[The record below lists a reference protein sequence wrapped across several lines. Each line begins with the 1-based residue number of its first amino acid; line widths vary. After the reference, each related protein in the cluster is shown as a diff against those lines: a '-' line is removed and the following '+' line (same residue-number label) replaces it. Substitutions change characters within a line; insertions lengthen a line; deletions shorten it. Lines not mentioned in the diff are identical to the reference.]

1 MKRHPNHVAI
11 ERLKDAYAIID
22 GIPPERI
29 HLDMF
34 QQFNND
40 NQYAHDVTEIKC
52 GTICCAGGWLA
63 LHPKVRKWGITADD
77 TGCPVLARNPDEF
90 ANSYKD
96 SYKVLATVFK
106 IDYYDAEALFRPRR
120 WALDGSL
127 RSEKQLWLD
136 RCLDLIGRLERGQA

>member
-1 MKRHPNHVAI
+1 MKRHPNHIAI

-22 GIPPERI
+22 GIPAERI

-34 QQFNND
+34 QYNYVGNG
-40 NQYAHDVTEIKC
+40 YAHDVTAIKC

-77 TGCPVLARNPDEF
+77 AGCPVLARNPDDPV
-90 ANSYKD
+90 N

-136 RCLDLIGRLERGQA
+136 RCLDLITRLQLGQA